1 MVQVFDY
8 LEVSSSFPE
17 ILEKFIKL
25 VKKEMERMNVILKL
39 LPAQQREV

>member
-17 ILEKFIKL
+17 TLETFITL